1 MSRIVEIP
9 AATLMSDSWTGRA
22 QAEALAELENSNVI
36 FVPGLSLQIHD
47 DEKALLDPKSQL
59 SDGVQKNITL
69 DPYLHKTSG
78 VNQSSPYVD
87 AVNRLLARY
96 KSESLAWLEKLFGE
110 RGRAFEPQR
119 TTFRP
124 VEIKSRAKLGKV
136 GDKSQYRFDD
146 TRLHADAFIRRPMV
160 NRRILRVFN
169 NINPFGEPR
178 VWNVG
183 GDFGDYARRYLDKIR
198 APYPGEFALL
208 NLLRRTHWKRSHYD
222 HIMIH
227 LHDLGKLDDD
237 FQANS
242 PQTRVEFP
250 PNSVWLCF
258 TDSVLHAALAG
269 RYALEQTFE
278 TTIEQMADP
287 AKSPQ
292 RRLETI
298 KGINLL

>member
-1 MSRIVEIP
+1 
-9 AATLMSDSWTGRA
+9 MSDKWSSHD
-22 QAEALAELENSNVI
+22 QAEALSELESSNVI
-36 FVPGLSLQIHD
+36 FVPGLAIQLQD
-47 DEKALLDPKSQL
+47 SEKDLLNPEADL
-59 SDGVQKNITL
+59 SDGIQKNITL
-69 DPYLHKTSG
+69 DPFLHKTSG
-78 VNQSSPYVD
+78 VNESSPNVD
-87 AVNRLLARY
+87 AVNRLLSRY
-96 KSESLAWLEKLFGE
+96 KTETSVWLERLFGE
-110 RGRAFEPQR
+110 RGRAFSPQR

-124 VEIKSRAKLGKV
+124 IEIKSRAKLGKV
-136 GDKSQYRFDD
+136 GDSKQYRFDD
-146 TRLHADAFIRRPMV
+146 TRLHADAFARRPMV

-208 NLLRRTHWKRSHYD
+208 NLLRVTHWKRSHYD
-222 HIMIH
+222 HIMLR
-227 LHDLGKLDDD
+227 LHDMGKQDDD
-237 FQANS
+237 FQKNA
-242 PQTRVEFP
+242 PQTLVEFP

-278 TTIEQMADP
+278 ITIEQMSDP

-292 RRLETI
+292 RRLEAI
-298 KGINLL
+298 KGFNLL